1 MTPAPLFYDRRAAG
15 EQLAKAIAAQIS
27 QLDPAEVEKPPI
39 VYALPRGGLPV
50 AEPVAR
56 RLGCPLDIMVAKKI
70 TRPDNPEL
78 AIGAVTADG
87 QVLWV
92 KQRSRRFR
100 FRRLAQAEAT
110 AKAQAQE
117 ALFASRRPQVQP
129 AGAIALLVDDGIA
142 TGMTMAVAAQGLR
155 KQQPAQ
161 VWICTPVAPA
171 ELMEVLTQWCDRLV
185 VLANPQPFLSVSR
198 FYEQFPQVQI
208 EEAIANLHQQQ
219 QWLSGD

>member
-39 VYALPRGGLPV
+39 VYGLPRGGLPV

-87 QVLWV
+87 EVLWV

-129 AGAIALLVDDGIA
+129 AGAIA
-142 TGMTMAVAAQGLR
+142 QG
-155 KQQPAQ
+155 PFFA
-161 VWICTPVAPA
+161 CTP
-171 ELMEVLTQWCDRLV
+171 DRWRQCRRDFRLDERDGRKILV
-185 VLANPQPFLSVSR
+185 SVS
-198 FYEQFPQVQI
+198 
-208 EEAIANLHQQQ
+208 
-219 QWLSGD
+219 